1 MKCAETTAESVAC
14 LKTAV
19 FKQTTQISDEGHH
32 EADKTLGIKIFPLS
46 EVVIFSLLVFQISE
60 LTIRSFLYGST
71 LYTCTSVIKNQT
83 GQKSKNQSFLGMFCP
98 YHPQVRYKHCS
109 VVD

>member
-19 FKQTTQISDEGHH
+19 FNQTTQISDKGHH
-32 EADKTLGIKIFPLS
+32 EADKTLGIEIFPLS

-60 LTIRSFLYGST
+60 LTIIDLSCMAAP
-71 LYTCTSVIKNQT
+71 YTIDCIDYVTGIGNAHAHNGVHSVLR
-83 GQKSKNQSFLGMFCP
+83 LG
-98 YHPQVRYKHCS
+98 
-109 VVD
+109 

>member
-19 FKQTTQISDEGHH
+19 FNQTTQISDEGHH
-32 EADKTLGIKIFPLS
+32 EADKTLGIEIFPLS

-60 LTIRSFLYGST
+60 LTIRSFLIVWQHLIHMYFS
-71 LYTCTSVIKNQT
+71 N
-83 GQKSKNQSFLGMFCP
+83 QKSDRSKVQKSILFGDVLP
-98 YHPQVRYKHCS
+98 ISPSSEV
-109 VVD
+109 